1 MERGILLSLIK
12 YLNKVALAG
21 FSYLPSE
28 LKIFIYRCLGSKI
41 GKNVELGLGS
51 FVVPLGYDFKK
62 IHIGDDVTLGDGVHI
77 FSNNF
82 SLGTG
87 TQIKDNTRISGHHD
101 FTTGKNVYIDQECHF
116 DLRRD
121 ISLGSNIGI
130 GGGSWFY
137 THMVF
142 HQVLDGAPYNFGPII
157 IEDGTYVGGN
167 VFVLPGVTIGR
178 DATIG
183 ARSVVT
189 KNVNSDTIVVGQ
201 PAKGIAKTSERT
213 RNLTPEEKNIIVKD
227 ILVDFMHVY
236 QENIIPVKSWDNL
249 EMIFLFRNR
258 TVLFLPRPDLFSVI
272 DEKMKKH
279 KKPGILISFGI
290 PEPVKA
296 ECEKN
301 SISWFD
307 LESRTRS
314 ATMDRHGRILE
325 RYFGNH
331 GISIS

>member
-1 MERGILLSLIK
+1 MILLSLVK
-12 YLNKVALAG
+12 YLEKMALVG

-28 LKIFIYRCLGSKI
+28 LKIFLYRCMGARI

-51 FVVPLGYDFKK
+51 FIIPLGYEFKK
-62 IHIGDDVTLGDGVHI
+62 IHIGDDVTVGDGVHI

-87 TQIKDNTRISGHHD
+87 TQIKNNTRISGQHD
-101 FTTGKNVYIDQECHF
+101 FTAGKNVYIDQECHF

-121 ISLGSNIGI
+121 ISLGNDIGI
-130 GGGSWFY
+130 GGGGWFY

-142 HQVLDGAPYNFGPII
+142 HPVLDGAPYDFGPII

-167 VFVLPGVTIGR
+167 VFVLPGVTIGH

-189 KNVNSDTIVVGQ
+189 KNVNPDTVVVGQ
-201 PAKGIAKTSERT
+201 PAKGIAKTSERR
-213 RNLTPEEKNIIVKD
+213 RNLTPEDKNIIVKD
-227 ILVDFMHVY
+227 ILMDFMHVY

-249 EMIFLFRNR
+249 EMIFLFQNR
-258 TVLFLPRPDLFSVI
+258 TILFLPRTDLFSEI
-272 DEKMKKH
+272 DEKMKKY
-279 KKPGILISFGI
+279 KKPGLLISFGI
-290 PEPVKA
+290 PEPIKGD
-296 ECEKN
+296 CEKN
-301 SISWFD
+301 SIYWFD
-307 LESRTRS
+307 LESRTKS
-314 ATMDRHGRILE
+314 PTMDKYGRTLE